1 MTIVLT
7 IQENKEIVV
16 EVKEGSV
23 MADYVFVAVQ
33 GGAVMEN
40 PVVTRLQMKAMILRM
55 YRLQNSTWLHLVK
68 TTFFLLS
75 FYNYTR

>member
-23 MADYVFVAVQ
+23 IADYVFVAVQ

-40 PVVTRLQMKAMILRM
+40 PVVIRLQMKAMILIM
-55 YRLQNSTWLHLVK
+55 YRLQNST
-68 TTFFLLS
+68 
-75 FYNYTR
+75 

>member
-23 MADYVFVAVQ
+23 MTDYVFVAVQ
-33 GGAVMEN
+33 GGEVMEN

-55 YRLQNSTWLHLVK
+55 YRLQNST
-68 TTFFLLS
+68 
-75 FYNYTR
+75 

>member
-1 MTIVLT
+1 MKIVLR

-40 PVVTRLQMKAMILRM
+40 PVATRLQMKATILRM
-55 YRLQNSTWLHLVK
+55 YRLQNST
-68 TTFFLLS
+68 
-75 FYNYTR
+75 

>member
-7 IQENKEIVV
+7 IQENKEIVA

-40 PVVTRLQMKAMILRM
+40 PVVTRLQMKAMILIIENV
-55 YRLQNSTWLHLVK
+55 QTSK
-68 TTFFLLS
+68 
-75 FYNYTR
+75 

>member
-1 MTIVLT
+1 MKIVLT

-33 GGAVMEN
+33 GGEVMEN

-55 YRLQNSTWLHLVK
+55 YRLQNST
-68 TTFFLLS
+68 
-75 FYNYTR
+75 

>member
-55 YRLQNSTWLHLVK
+55 
-68 TTFFLLS
+68 
-75 FYNYTR
+75 

>member
-33 GGAVMEN
+33 GGAA
-40 PVVTRLQMKAMILRM
+40 KAMILRM
-55 YRLQNSTWLHLVK
+55 YRLQNST
-68 TTFFLLS
+68 
-75 FYNYTR
+75 